1 MTKQEEQQMI
11 LDQKK
16 WIDSIKEQRDMCG
29 EYDYCCVCDKSKTNP
44 CALAH
49 NRYVKMNK
57 ERRNKAKAKFN
68 IDGKELN
75 FRATIV
81 EK

>member
-1 MTKQEEQQMI
+1 
-11 LDQKK
+11 
-16 WIDSIKEQRDMCG
+16 
-29 EYDYCCVCDKSKTNP
+29 
-44 CALAH
+44 
-49 NRYVKMNK
+49 MNK
-57 ERRNKAKAKFN
+57 ERRNKAKEKFN

>member
-1 MTKQEEQQMI
+1 MQDLQSK
-11 LDQKK
+11 LDEKK
-16 WIDSIKEQRDMCG
+16 WFDGIKNNKDMCG
-29 EYDYCCVCDKSKTNP
+29 SYDYCCVCNKAEKTP
-44 CALAH
+44 CAKAN
-49 NRYVKMNK
+49 NRYKKMNK

-68 IDGKELN
+68 VDRKELN